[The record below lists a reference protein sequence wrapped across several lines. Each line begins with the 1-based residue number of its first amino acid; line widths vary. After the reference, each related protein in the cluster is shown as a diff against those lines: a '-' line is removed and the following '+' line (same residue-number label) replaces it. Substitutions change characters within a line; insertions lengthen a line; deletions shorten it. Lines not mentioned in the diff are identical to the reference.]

1 MSIMKGKSKTND
13 QLTHKRKL
21 TESNFSPDKSSRD
34 ARNSKENAQYDREY
48 F

>member
-21 TESNFSPDKSSRD
+21 TESKFSPDKSSRD